1 MQRKNIVLCI
11 AVGLF
16 IIDFIVAAISPV
28 NRFVWAFYVALPVIL
43 LLGLAATYQRFK
55 FTAMVYWLLL
65 FMCFMFFYAGHYTL
79 ADVPFGQWMKGW
91 FGFERNNYDR
101 LLLLAFGFFP
111 SIAVRELIIRKT
123 ALKRGKMLFFLVVC
137 VLGAGS
143 VLFLF
148 AQWWVSYFVGDATY
162 SALAGAQGDVWYA
175 QWDMTMAFAGAILG
189 QACLMHLHRYF
200 LKDEGFLEENQ
211 GKTVLKKGGFSNKR
225 HK

>member
-1 MQRKNIVLCI
+1 MQRKNLVLCI

-16 IIDFIVAAISPV
+16 IIDFIVAAIGPV
-28 NRFVWAFYVALPVIL
+28 DRFVWAFYVALPVL
-43 LLGLAATYQRFK
+43 LLLVLAATFRWFK
-55 FTAMVYWLLL
+55 FSAMVYWLLL

-79 ADVPFGQWMKGW
+79 PEVPFGQWMKCW

-101 LLLLAFGFFP
+101 LLLLAFGFFS

-123 ALKRGKMLFFLVVC
+123 ALKKGKMLFFLVVC
-137 VLGAGS
+137 VLGAGT

-148 AQWWVSYFVGDATY
+148 AQWWASYFVSDATY

-189 QACLMHLHRYF
+189 QACLMHLNGYF
-200 LKDEGFLEENQ
+200 LKDEGLLEQECP
-211 GKTVLKKGGFSNKR
+211 KRVLKTGGFSNKR